1 MPKLTIRQWPL
12 PIETGK
18 ATILDAALDDGVP
31 FPHGCRTG
39 ECGTCKCLL
48 LSGDV
53 AMKNY
58 DSAVLSAAE
67 KAAGFVL
74 ACRARPQSDVHV
86 AWLGGTV
93 AVDLPVRRLSAQ
105 VTNVEQ
111 VSPLVKRIYLW
122 PEEPLQFAAGQFA
135 RLKFAGL
142 PARAYSMASVPGDE
156 VLEFHIRVIPGGR
169 VSEHIDRHLK
179 PGDPVQI
186 EGPYGSA
193 HLRPDDDGPLVLV
206 AGSSG
211 LAPAKSIART
221 ALNSQPDR
229 SVRLYFGVRGEAH
242 VYDERELK
250 LLAAHHRN
258 CTVETVLSEP
268 EGETTR
274 RRGNLAEV
282 LLADLDKNWDAQFYV
297 AGPPEMVDAVTQAL
311 AEAGVARAQVHAD
324 PFHVTSP
331 QADDTAA
338 RPGGFNKLLEGMR
351 GLLSVGRLR
360 HPKSREPFVPATV
373 LSESAARGAIPA
385 AANGQS
391 DDGPAKGHGLGQATG
406 AAPAVIGRVADRRQ
420 VS

>member
-39 ECGTCKCLL
+39 ECGSCKCLL

-58 DSAVLSAAE
+58 DSAALSAAE

-74 ACRARPQSDVHV
+74 ACRARPRGDVHV

-93 AVDLPVRRLSAQ
+93 SVELPVRRLGAQ
-105 VTNVEQ
+105 VTHIEQ
-111 VSPLVKRIYLW
+111 VSPLVKRVYLW

-135 RLKFAGL
+135 RLTFAGL
-142 PARAYSMASVPGDE
+142 PARAYSMANVPGDE
-156 VLEFHIRVIPGGR
+156 VLEFHIRLIPGGR
-169 VSEHIDRHLK
+169 VSGHIGHQLQV
-179 PGDPVQI
+179 GDPVQV

-193 HLRPDDDGPLVLV
+193 HLRPDDDSPLVLI

-221 ALNSQPDR
+221 ALNGRPDR
-229 SVRLYFGVRGEAH
+229 PVHLYFGVRSEAH

-250 LLAAHHRN
+250 LLAARHRGF
-258 CTVETVLSEP
+258 TAQVVLSEP
-268 EGETTR
+268 EGDTAR

-282 LLADLDKNWDAQFYV
+282 VRADLDRHRGAQFYV
-297 AGPPEMVDAVTQAL
+297 AGPPEMVDAVAQAL
-311 AEAGVARAQVHAD
+311 AAGGIARAQIHAD
-324 PFHVTSP
+324 PFHVTGSP
-331 QADDTAA
+331 AGEADGQART
-338 RPGGFNKLLEGMR
+338 GNFNKLLDGMR

-360 HPKSREPFVPATV
+360 HPKSRERFVPATA
-373 LSESAARGAIPA
+373 LPEAAGQGEAPPA
-385 AANGQS
+385 ANAPRA
-391 DDGPAKGHGLGQATG
+391 DGKPAAG
-406 AAPAVIGRVADRRQ
+406 AAADRRQ
-420 VS
+420 AG